1 MIVVDASVFVHA
13 LLNPDPL
20 GDACRSALEADNRW
34 IAPQHWTVEVLSV
47 IRRFTRAGT
56 ITAEQGARAVTAL
69 GRLDPEVPVTRV
81 LLPTIWELRDNLSA
95 YDAAYVAAAEAYGC
109 ELLTTDGRLA
119 NASGVKCVVRI
130 VRDSGSPQGRSIPG

>member
-20 GDACRSALEADNRW
+20 GDSCRAALEADNRW

-56 ITAEQGARAVTAL
+56 ISIEQAAGAVTAL
-69 GRLDPEVPVTRV
+69 EKLDPEVPVTRV
-81 LLPTIWELRDNLSA
+81 LVPRIWELHDNLTA

-109 ELLTTDGRLA
+109 DLLTTDSRLA
-119 NASGVKCVVRI
+119 NAPGVNCTVR
-130 VRDSGSPQGRSIPG
+130 VLTAPAGASPR

>member
-20 GDACRSALEADNRW
+20 GAVCRDALEADNRW

-47 IRRFTRAGT
+47 IRRFARAGT
-56 ITAEQGARAVTAL
+56 ITTEQAARAVTAL
-69 GRLDPEVPVTRV
+69 EKLDPEVPVTRV
-81 LLPTIWELRDNLSA
+81 LVPRIWALHDNLTA

-109 ELLTTDGRLA
+109 DLLTTDSRLA
-119 NASGVKCVVRI
+119 NAPGITCAVRVLTAANTAPI
-130 VRDSGSPQGRSIPG
+130 Q

>member
-20 GDACRSALEADNRW
+20 GTVRRDALEGGNRW

-47 IRRFTRAGT
+47 IRRFARAGT
-56 ITAEQGARAVTAL
+56 ITTEQAARAVTAL
-69 GRLDPEVPVTRV
+69 EKLDPEVPVTRV
-81 LLPTIWELRDNLSA
+81 LVPRMWALHDNPTA

-109 ELLTTDGRLA
+109 DLLTTDSRLA
-119 NASGVKCVVRI
+119 NAPGITCSVRVLTAANTAPI
-130 VRDSGSPQGRSIPG
+130 

>member
-1 MIVVDASVFVHA
+1 MVDASVFAHA

-20 GDACRSALEADNRW
+20 GDSCREALEADDRW

-56 ITAEQGARAVTAL
+56 ISTEQAARAVTAVEK
-69 GRLDPEVPVTRV
+69 LDPEVPVTRV
-81 LLPTIWELRDNLSA
+81 LVRRIWDLHDNLTA

-109 ELLTTDGRLA
+109 ELLTTDSRLA
-119 NASGVKCVVRI
+119 NAPGVNCAVR
-130 VRDSGSPQGRSIPG
+130 VLTAPAGASPR

>member
-20 GDACRSALEADNRW
+20 GDSCRAALEADNRW

-56 ITAEQGARAVTAL
+56 ISAEQAARAVTTVEK
-69 GRLDPEVPVTRV
+69 LDPEVPVTRV
-81 LLPTIWELRDNLSA
+81 LVPRIWELHDNLTA
-95 YDAAYVAAAEAYGC
+95 YDAAYVAAAEAYSC
-109 ELLTTDGRLA
+109 DLLTTDSRLA
-119 NASGVKCVVRI
+119 NASGISCTVR
-130 VRDSGSPQGRSIPG
+130 VLTATAGTSPR

>member
-20 GDACRSALEADNRW
+20 GDACRSALESDNRW

-81 LLPTIWELRDNLSA
+81 LVPRIWELRDNLSA

-109 ELLTTDGRLA
+109 ELLTTDSRLA
-119 NASGVKCVVRI
+119 NASGVKCAVRVVGDRE
-130 VRDSGSPQGRSIPG
+130 

>member
-13 LLNPDPL
+13 LLNPGPL
-20 GDACRSALEADNRW
+20 GDVCRAALEADNRW

-56 ITAEQGARAVTAL
+56 ITADQAARAVDAV
-69 GRLDPEVPVTRV
+69 GALDPEVPVTRV
-81 LLPTIWELRDNLSA
+81 FVPRIWDLRDNLTA

-109 ELLTTDGRLA
+109 DLLTTDARLA
-119 NASGVKCVVRI
+119 NAPGITCAVR
-130 VRDSGSPQGRSIPG
+130 VLRG

>member
-13 LLNPDPL
+13 LLNPGPL
-20 GDACRSALEADNRW
+20 GDACRAALEADNRW

-56 ITAEQGARAVTAL
+56 ITPVQAERAVTAL
-69 GRLDPEVPVTRV
+69 GSLDPEVPVTRV
-81 LLPTIWELRDNLSA
+81 LVPRIWDLRDNLTA

-109 ELLTTDGRLA
+109 ELLTTDSRLA
-119 NASGVKCVVRI
+119 NAPGVACTVRM
-130 VRDSGSPQGRSIPG
+130 VQVGSA